1 MDQSEALH
9 KRAVVM
15 IVAGGRVPLDA
26 VTAAAVDLLTE
37 LYAVGVAHGISP
49 EDWEAVTSL
58 PLACLDVT
66 RAQARRQRPI
76 SPRTA
81 TVAEVQ
87 LPLPPAVQPGRGFDQ
102 PGRGRAR

>member
-9 KRAVVM
+9 KRAVAM

-26 VTAAAVDLLTE
+26 GATAAVDLLTK

-49 EDWEAVTSL
+49 EDWEDVTSL

-66 RAQARRQRPI
+66 RAQVRRQRPI
-76 SPRTA
+76 SHRTA
-81 TVAEVQ
+81 RVAEVQ
-87 LPLPPAVQPGRGFDQ
+87 LPLPPAVQPGRRFDQ
-102 PGRGRAR
+102 PARGRAR